1 MPMRGCRPA
10 TDALNTS
17 QRAGVS
23 FAHQTE
29 PLVKELPDSE
39 ALFRVA
45 FDNAPIGMLLS
56 GPDHRVVQAN
66 RAFCAI
72 LGYTEP
78 ELLAK
83 TLLGLTHP
91 NDVEPNRVLVERL
104 LAGALDTFD
113 LETRYIHKGGN
124 IV

>member
-1 MPMRGCRPA
+1 M
-10 TDALNTS
+10 
-17 QRAGVS
+17 
-23 FAHQTE
+23 
-29 PLVKELPDSE
+29 
-39 ALFRVA
+39 
-45 FDNAPIGMLLS
+45 
-56 GPDHRVVQAN
+56 QAN